1 MNLSNC
7 DFHYDSKPE
16 YGEYADNLAVCE
28 RSPRHSDMF
37 KHRNSGELFLD
48 ILPKSVNGSFDL
60 SDSFSLC
67 ELKMDKRVVLRGNQ
81 TPELKTLPPTTNP
94 TPVKLEEQ
102 QQLPKPLYMLEKT
115 AKLASMSLKSEISNN
130 KPGCNCKKTKCLKLY
145 CECFANGGVCSP
157 TCKCENCHNTAELQ
171 DLRELII
178 QETLEKNPLAF
189 KSKYK
194 ATTEKDKVLHSR
206 GCRCSKAGCQ
216 KNYCECYSKGLGCS
230 RLCRCDNCQN
240 QKIDLKDEEVGMYY
254 DRVLRKRKKPN
265 YIYEFY
271 FKKYFNLKNKMAK
284 PN

>member
-7 DFHYDSKPE
+7 DFHYDAKPE
-16 YGEYADNLAVCE
+16 YGEYAENAQANE

-37 KHRNSGELFLD
+37 KHRNSGDLFLD
-48 ILPKSVNGSFDL
+48 ILPKSLNGSFDL

-67 ELKMDKRVVLRGNQ
+67 ELKMDKLERKRHSLKGSG
-81 TPELKTLPPTTNP
+81 TPELKPVMPTTDT
-94 TPVKLEEQ
+94 TPIKEVQ
-102 QQLPKPLYMLEKT
+102 RAQFAFEKQV
-115 AKLASMSLKSEISNN
+115 KLASMSLKSEISNN

-157 TCKCENCHNTAELQ
+157 TCKCENCHNTTELQ

-240 QKIDLKDEEVGMYY
+240 QKIELKDEEVGMYY

-284 PN
+284 TN

>member
-7 DFHYDSKPE
+7 DFHYDSKPD
-16 YGEYADNLAVCE
+16 YNDYADNIQVGE

-37 KHRNSGELFLD
+37 KHRNSGDLFLD
-48 ILPKSVNGSFDL
+48 ILPKSLNGSFDL

-67 ELKMDKRVVLRGNQ
+67 ELKVDKKAAPKGSN
-81 TPELKTLPPTTNP
+81 TPDLKPVMPTTDT
-94 TPVKLEEQ
+94 TPIKETQKGSFVF
-102 QQLPKPLYMLEKT
+102 EKQMT
-115 AKLASMSLKSEISNN
+115 KMASMSLKSEISNN

-284 PN
+284 TN